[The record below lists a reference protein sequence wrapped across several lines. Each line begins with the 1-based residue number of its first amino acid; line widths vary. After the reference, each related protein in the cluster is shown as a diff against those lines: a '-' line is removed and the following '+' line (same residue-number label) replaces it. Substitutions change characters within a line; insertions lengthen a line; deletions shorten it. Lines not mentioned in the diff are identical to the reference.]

1 MAQHYAF
8 GNSLKTTSLAQPELE
23 KPLRFFSKKLSK
35 IFAFTLLSGLSI
47 SAYAETRLKVFV
59 GAQQRPEVMR
69 DVFALYMAQHPN
81 VVVEQETGGATSELQ
96 SRYLNMMLSA
106 SDSHLDIFLIDIVRP
121 AQYAA
126 AGWLEPLDNYLG
138 AERNAVINSYLPGYR
153 LSNVIKGK
161 LVALPGF
168 ADAQFLYY
176 RKDLLSKYQIE
187 PPKTWVELEQA
198 AGKILASER
207 NPKLQGLSFQGKA
220 VESAVCTFLIPYWSQ
235 GGSLDIGG
243 KMMLDKPK
251 VETGLG
257 MWLNLLHKGVVKK
270 NIAEVATD
278 DTRKEFQAGNVLFA
292 LNFGYAWNHFQTAAD
307 SKVKD
312 LVGVVPVPAMK
323 NGVSASCMGGW
334 QWGVSAYSKNKVEA
348 VKLIRWLSSPEVSKI
363 LALKASNLPVFAKL
377 YQDPDVLAANPFF
390 AAALPAVLGARPR
403 PVTSEYRAVSDALRI
418 NTSAVLAGAKTVPAA
433 IADIEARFLRVN
445 N

>member
-1 MAQHYAF
+1 MVA
-8 GNSLKTTSLAQPELE
+8 SLALPEPE
-23 KPLRFFSKKLSK
+23 KQLQSFSQKLGK
-35 IFAFTLLSGLSI
+35 IVALSFLSAVGV
-47 SAYAETRLKVFV
+47 SAHAETKLKVFV

-69 DVFALYMAQHPN
+69 DIFSRYMAQHPG
-81 VVVEQETGGATSELQ
+81 VLVEQETGGATSELQ

-106 SDSHLDIFLIDIVRP
+106 SDTHLDIFLIDIVRP

-126 AGWLEPLDNYLG
+126 AGWLEPLDQYLG
-138 AERNAVINSYLPGYR
+138 AERNAVIDAYLPSYR
-153 LSNVIKGK
+153 QSNVINGK
-161 LVALPGF
+161 LVVLPAF

-176 RKDLLSKYQIE
+176 RKDLLNKYQIE
-187 PPKTWVELEQA
+187 PPKTWDELELA
-198 AGKILASER
+198 ASKILTAEH
-207 NPKLQGLSFQGKA
+207 NPKLQGLSFQAKA
-220 VESAVCTFLIPYWSQ
+220 VESAVCTFLMPYWSL
-235 GGSLDIGG
+235 GGSLDKGG
-243 KMMLDKPK
+243 KMVLDKPK
-251 VETGLG
+251 VEAGLG

-292 LNFGYAWNHFQTAAD
+292 VNFGYAWNHFQTAAD

-334 QWGVSAYSKNKVEA
+334 QWGVSAFSNNKVEA

-363 LALKASNLPVFAKL
+363 LALKASNLPVFAKV
-377 YQDPDVLAANPFF
+377 YQDPEVLIANPFF
-390 AAALPAVLGARPR
+390 GAALPAVLGARPR

-418 NTSAVLAGAKTVPAA
+418 NTSAVMAGAKTVPAA

>member
-1 MAQHYAF
+1 M
-8 GNSLKTTSLAQPELE
+8 
-23 KPLRFFSKKLSK
+23 
-35 IFAFTLLSGLSI
+35 LSGVYI

-69 DVFALYMAQHPN
+69 EVFARYMAQHPN

-126 AGWLEPLDNYLG
+126 AGWLEPLDSYLG
-138 AERNAVINSYLPGYR
+138 AERNAVIDSYLPGYR
-153 LSNVIKGK
+153 LSNVINGK

-270 NIAEVATD
+270 NIVE
-278 DTRKEFQAGNVLFA
+278 
-292 LNFGYAWNHFQTAAD
+292 TAA
-307 SKVKD
+307 
-312 LVGVVPVPAMK
+312 LTPIG
-323 NGVSASCMGGW
+323 N
-334 QWGVSAYSKNKVEA
+334 
-348 VKLIRWLSSPEVSKI
+348 
-363 LALKASNLPVFAKL
+363 
-377 YQDPDVLAANPFF
+377 
-390 AAALPAVLGARPR
+390 
-403 PVTSEYRAVSDALRI
+403 
-418 NTSAVLAGAKTVPAA
+418 
-433 IADIEARFLRVN
+433 
-445 N
+445 